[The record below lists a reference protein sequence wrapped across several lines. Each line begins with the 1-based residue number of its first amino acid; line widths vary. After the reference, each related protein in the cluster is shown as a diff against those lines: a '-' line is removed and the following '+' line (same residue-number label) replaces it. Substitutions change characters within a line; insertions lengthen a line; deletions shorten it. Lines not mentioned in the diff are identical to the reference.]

1 MGPKQAL
8 EIQQQPNGRMWM
20 EFITMRRSRVVSLWD
35 CSASRL
41 RTQVE

>member
-20 EFITMRRSRVVSLWD
+20 EFITMRRSRVVNKLFPLKG
-35 CSASRL
+35 CRIPPKK
-41 RTQVE
+41 